1 MSTVRVVASRDLGR
15 RWRRVLVVIVLVGV
29 VGAFTLAMAAGARRT
44 SSSLDRFKE
53 DSRSAD
59 VELAASPTAEQLEEL
74 SHAPGVAAMSALIA
88 YGLIIPDAP
97 YFQSIGAPT
106 DDRFGDVIDRDRLV
120 AGRSPDPAAPDEVTI
135 GEGLAASLGLAVG
148 DHLDVESY
156 SPAQIQDI
164 LSGVPDAGPPAG
176 PRIRLR
182 LVGIVRRPLDL
193 GEQTAS
199 GGLVVLSRAFGP
211 HYGDRV
217 GAFGDRIRLRT
228 DHGVADVP
236 EVVAASKRVLGDSLF
251 IAQGLAVDAQGA
263 SNAIDVLALALWIG
277 AGVAV
282 LAGVVTIGIV
292 LTREVSLVSVD
303 LETLHELGCDRRQLV
318 TISAV
323 PGLVVAAGGALLA
336 GVLAVAASPLFP
348 FGVARRADPTV
359 GLHADWTVL
368 LLGIVGVVLVVLV
381 TAFVVARRATRWS
394 AGRASES
401 RPMRTSL
408 VADRV
413 AAAGLAP
420 PVASGV
426 RMALEPGRGRTAVPV
441 RTAFVGASLGI
452 LGVTAVLVFSANVDH
467 LAATPGRYGA
477 PWDFKVVDITSNTPC
492 GAGDFGLGQQ
502 DGIAALAEICTQN
515 VQVDGR
521 LVGGMAFS
529 QLRGQAIE
537 PEVTAGRPPTGPHEV
552 ALGAKTLRALGKH
565 LGDDVEVAGRNAA
578 VTYRIV
584 GQVVLPT
591 LLAAQPLADGAA
603 FTGEGYAPLFDQ
615 NLFNRTFVGRFTPR
629 SAHIA
634 VDRRIDAIPQLSPA
648 TGPTVPV
655 EVDRLHGIDWL
666 PATLAVL
673 LGGLAVLAVG
683 HALVTGVRR
692 RRRDLALLKTLGFDR
707 RQLRATVAWEATTL
721 ALVGLLVGIPAG
733 IVLGTMTWRVV
744 ADGLGVAVGATVPVV
759 ALAVTAAGA
768 LLLVNVIAF
777 LPARAAAS
785 CRPAVALRS
794 E

>member
-1 MSTVRVVASRDLGR
+1 
-15 RWRRVLVVIVLVGV
+15 VLVVIVLVGA
-29 VGAFTLAMAAGARRT
+29 VGAVTLAMAAGARRT
-44 SSSLDRFKE
+44 STALDRFME

-59 VELAASPTAEQLEEL
+59 VELAASPTAAQLEEL
-74 SHAPGVAAMSALIA
+74 SHAPGVAAMAALVA
-88 YGLIIPDAP
+88 YGLVVPNSPD
-97 YFQSIGAPT
+97 FQSVGAPT
-106 DDRFGDVIDRDRLV
+106 DGRFGRVIDRGRLV
-120 AGRSPDPAAPDEVTI
+120 AGRSPDPAAPDEITV
-135 GEGLAASLGLAVG
+135 GEGLASRLGLAVG
-148 DHLDVESY
+148 DDLEVESY
-156 SPAQIQDI
+156 SPAQIQEI
-164 LSGVPDAGPPAG
+164 LAGTPVVGPTAG
-176 PRIRLR
+176 PRLRLR
-182 LVGIVRRPLDL
+182 VVGIVRRPLDL
-193 GEQTAS
+193 GEHTAS
-199 GGLVVLSRAFGP
+199 GGLMVLSRAFGP

-217 GAFGDRIRLRT
+217 GIFGDRIRLRT
-228 DHGVADVP
+228 DRGAADVP
-236 EVVAASKRVLGDSLF
+236 EVVAASKRILGDSFF

-277 AGVAV
+277 AGVAA
-282 LAGVVTIGIV
+282 LAGTVTIGIV
-292 LTREVSLVSVD
+292 LAREVSLVSVD

-318 TISAV
+318 AISAV
-323 PGLVVAAGGALLA
+323 PGLVAAAGGALLA

-348 FGVARRADPTV
+348 FGVARRADPSV
-359 GLHADWTVL
+359 GLHADWVVL
-368 LLGIVGVVLVVLV
+368 AVGAIAVGLVVLV

-394 AGRASES
+394 ASRAFES

-408 VADRV
+408 VAERV

-441 RTAFVGASLGI
+441 RTAFVGAALGV
-452 LGVTAVLVFSANVDH
+452 LGVTAVLVFSASVDH

-477 PWDFKVVDITSNTPC
+477 TWDFKVVDTTSNTPC

-502 DGIAALAEICTQN
+502 AGIASLAEICTQT

-521 LVGGMAFS
+521 PVGGMAFT
-529 QLRGQAIE
+529 QLQGQAIE

-552 ALGAKTLRALGKH
+552 ALGAKTLHALGKH
-565 LGDDVEVAGRNAA
+565 LGDDVEIAGRDAA

-591 LLAAQPLADGAA
+591 LLAAQPLADGAS

-615 NLFNRTFVGRFTPR
+615 NLFNRTFVGRFAPGRTH
-629 SAHIA
+629 AT
-634 VDRRIDAIPQLSPA
+634 VERRIDAIAQLSPA

-673 LGGLAVLAVG
+673 LGGLGVLAVG

-707 RQLRATVAWEATTL
+707 RQLRSTVAWQATTL
-721 ALVGLLVGIPAG
+721 GFVGPLIGIPAG
-733 IVLGTMTWRVV
+733 VVLGVLTWRVV
-744 ADGLGVAVGATVPVV
+744 ADGLGVAAGATVPFVALGVTAVV
-759 ALAVTAAGA
+759 ALF
-768 LLLVNVIAF
+768 LVNAIAF

>member
-1 MSTVRVVASRDLGR
+1 VSTVRVVARRDLGR
-15 RWRRVLVVIVLVGV
+15 RWRRVLVVIVLVGI

-44 SSSLDRFKE
+44 SSALERFKQ

-59 VELAASPTAEQLEEL
+59 VELAASPSAAQLEEL
-74 SHAPGVAAMSALIA
+74 SHAPGVAAMADLVA
-88 YGLIIPDAP
+88 YGVIIPAAP
-97 YFQSIGAPT
+97 DFQSIGAPV
-106 DDRFGDVIDRDRLV
+106 DGRFGDVIDRDRLV
-120 AGRSPDPAAPDEVTI
+120 AGRSPDPAAPDEITI
-135 GEGLAASLGLAVG
+135 GEGLAARLGLAVG
-148 DHLDVESY
+148 DHLDVDSY

-164 LSGVPDAGPPAG
+164 LGGAPDVGPAAGPQ
-176 PRIRLR
+176 IRLQV
-182 LVGIVRRPLDL
+182 VGIVRRPLDL
-193 GEQTAS
+193 GERTAS
-199 GGLVVLSRAFGP
+199 GGLMVLSRGFEQE
-211 HYGDRV
+211 YGDRV
-217 GAFGDRIRLRT
+217 GAFGSRIRLRT

-236 EVVAASKRVLGDSLF
+236 EVVAASKRILGDSLF

-277 AGVAV
+277 AGVAA
-282 LAGVVTIGIV
+282 LAGAFTIGIV

-318 TISAV
+318 AVSAL
-323 PGLVVAAGGALLA
+323 PGLLIAAGGALLA
-336 GVLAVAASPLFP
+336 GVLAVAVSPLFP

-368 LLGIVGVVLVVLV
+368 VLGVVAVVLVVLV

-394 AGRASES
+394 TGRASTS
-401 RPMRTSL
+401 RPARTSV
-408 VADRV
+408 VAERV

-441 RTAFVGASLGI
+441 RTAFVGAVVGV

-477 PWDFKVVDITSNTPC
+477 PWDFKVGDITSNTPC
-492 GAGDFGLGQQ
+492 GAGDFGLGRQA
-502 DGIAALAEICTQN
+502 GIVALAEVCSQN

-521 LVGGMAFS
+521 LVGGMAFT
-529 QLRGQAIE
+529 QLEGDAIE
-537 PEVTAGRPPTGPHEV
+537 PEVTAGRPPAGPHEV
-552 ALGAKTLRALGKH
+552 ALGAKTLRDLGKH
-565 LGDDVEVAGRNAA
+565 VGDEVEIAGRNAA
-578 VTYRIV
+578 LRYRIV

-591 LLAAQPLADGAA
+591 LLSAQPLADGAA
-603 FTGEGYAPLFDQ
+603 FTGDGYAPLFDQ
-615 NLFNRTFVGRFTPR
+615 NLFNRSFVGRFSTTSAR
-629 SAHIA
+629 SDAM
-634 VDRRIDAIPQLSPA
+634 RRIDAIPELSPPV
-648 TGPTVPV
+648 GPIVPV

-692 RRRDLALLKTLGFDR
+692 RRRDLALLMTLGFDR
-707 RQLRATVAWEATTL
+707 RQLRATVAWQATTL
-721 ALVGLLVGIPAG
+721 GLIGLIVGLPLG
-733 IVLGTMTWRVV
+733 IVVGGLTWRAV
-744 ADGLGVAVGATVPVV
+744 ADSLGVAAGWTIPLG
-759 ALAVTAAGA
+759 ALAATTVLA
-768 LLLVNVIAF
+768 LFLVNAIAF